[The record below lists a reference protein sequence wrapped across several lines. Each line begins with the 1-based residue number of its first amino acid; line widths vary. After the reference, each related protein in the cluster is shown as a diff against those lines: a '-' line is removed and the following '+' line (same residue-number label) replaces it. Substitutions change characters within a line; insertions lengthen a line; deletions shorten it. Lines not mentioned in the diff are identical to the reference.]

1 MTWSRTHSL
10 PPKFPAVPPP
20 APFAPNKN
28 WTDIYQ
34 TCQAHSS
41 TGHFLSY
48 FVAVTYLTQMLG
60 LCCELCSHL
69 CADITPLRGPPSP
82 TSPPKATALHVTLS
96 STLPFPNL
104 STTGHFTLHCYSVGD
119 LHVCQCTNT
128 QAAWGR
134 ELDLFCSS
142 EYPQCW

>member
-1 MTWSRTHSL
+1 MTWSWTHSL

-60 LCCELCSHL
+60 LCCALCSHL
-69 CADITPLRGPPSP
+69 CADITPSEVLPLQQAHLKQPPSMSP
-82 TSPPKATALHVTLS
+82 SPLPCHFLTSLPPVTSLYIAIQLVTS
-96 STLPFPNL
+96 ML
-104 STTGHFTLHCYSVGD
+104 
-119 LHVCQCTNT
+119 CQCTNT
-128 QAAWGR
+128 QAAWGL